1 MSFTK
6 PLKAIALVD
15 CNNFFVSCERVFA
28 PALAKHPVVVL
39 SNNDGC
45 IIARSNEAK
54 ALGLGMGQP
63 VFKAKAILQQHQV
76 KVFSANFALYGDF
89 SWRVVQA
96 LHHFSPDVEVY
107 SIDEAFLPLLGDR
120 PALTTQGRAI
130 RQQVGQWT
138 GIPTAVGIAETKTLA
153 KLAAELA
160 KRSPQL
166 AGVLNL
172 TGHPALQERALAATP
187 VGDVWGVGRKLA
199 PRLHAMGITTA
210 LALRDTSH
218 YHLLANGFTTPLLR
232 TVTELRGTP
241 CLPLELT
248 HAPKQSVVCS
258 RSFGQAITQLLPLQ
272 QAVAAYTARAAQKIR
287 QDQQAASALRVFIR
301 TNPFRQGRPQYA
313 NYSVITLP
321 LATADTSVLIAQATQ
336 AVAKLYKPGFAY
348 HKAGV
353 MLFGLLPQEAVQPSL
368 WQYPDPKRMALL
380 ATVDKLT
387 TELGSHAIKFAAEG
401 LGSRW
406 RMTQAHRSPRYTTH
420 WDELPLVYA

>member
-6 PLKAIALVD
+6 PHKAIALVD

-28 PALAKHPVVVL
+28 PALAKLPVVVL

-76 KVFSANFALYGDF
+76 KVFSGNFALYGDF
-89 SWRVVQA
+89 SWRVVQT
-96 LHHFSPDVEVY
+96 LHSFSPEVEVY
-107 SIDEAFLPLLGDR
+107 SIDEAFLPLVGDR
-120 PALTTQGRAI
+120 PTLTAQGRTL
-130 RQQVGQWT
+130 RQQVRQWT
-138 GIPTAVGIAETKTLA
+138 GIPTSIGIAETKTLA

-172 TGHPALQERALAATP
+172 TGHPTLQERALAATP

-199 PRLHAMGITTA
+199 PKLQAMGITTA
-210 LALRDTSH
+210 LALRDTPH
-218 YHLLANGFTTPLLR
+218 QHLLANGFATPLLR
-232 TVTELRGTP
+232 TVTELQGTP
-241 CLPLELT
+241 CLPLELAPT
-248 HAPKQSVVCS
+248 PKQSVVCS
-258 RSFGQAITQLLPLQ
+258 RSFGQAITQLAPLQ
-272 QAVAAYTARAAQKIR
+272 QAVAAYTARAAQKVR
-287 QDQQAASALRVFIR
+287 QGQQAALALRVFIR
-301 TNPFRQGRPQYA
+301 TNPFSKHQPQYS
-313 NYSVITLP
+313 NYLDMTLP
-321 LATADTSVLIAQATQ
+321 LATADTAVLISYATQ

-348 HKAGV
+348 HKAGA
-353 MLFGLLPQEAVQPSL
+353 MLFGLLPQEAVQPNF
-368 WQYPDPKRMALL
+368 WQHPDPKRMALL

-401 LGSRW
+401 LGPRW
-406 RMTQAHRSPRYTTH
+406 RMTQEHRSPRYTTH
-420 WDELPLVYA
+420 WDELPLVLA